1 MRSLKEEIKREAE
14 KYRSYEVRTVFVGGG
29 TPTAAPPRALCD
41 VLHTLRSSF
50 RVADDAEISME
61 ANPGTVEKEALLLY
75 REAGVN
81 RLSIGL
87 QSANDS
93 ELALLGRIHT
103 YSDFLRTYHM
113 AVESGFTNLNIDLMA
128 ALPGQTP
135 AGYEKTLKEVLS
147 LQPAPAHI
155 SAYSL
160 MIEEGTPFYEWYGK
174 ERDTMAR
181 TGEKQAHLPSEDEE
195 RAMYRLTKR
204 LLAMAGYHRYE
215 ISNYS
220 LPGFSCKHNLVYWQ
234 RGNYAGFGLGAASM
248 VENVRFQNTARL
260 SEYLSAKEKIVNQT
274 LLSKEEQMEEF
285 LFLGLRL
292 TAGVSRKAFEDCF
305 GVPLDCVYG
314 EVIRKNVQEGL
325 IRDGAAITLT
335 EKGMDVSNYVMAQF
349 LLSQS

>member
-1 MRSLKEEIKREAE
+1 MRTLKEEIKREAA

-29 TPTAAPPRALCD
+29 TPTVVPPKALCD

-61 ANPGTVEKEALLLY
+61 ANPGTVGQEALLLY

-87 QSANDS
+87 QSTNDS

-103 YSDFLRTYHM
+103 YSDFLHTYRM
-113 AVESGFTNLNIDLMA
+113 AVENGFTNLNIDLMA
-128 ALPGQTP
+128 ALPGQTVS
-135 AGYEKTLKEVLS
+135 GYERTLKEVLS
-147 LQPAPAHI
+147 LQPAPTHI

-160 MIEEGTPFYEWYGK
+160 IIEEGTPFYEKYGK
-174 ERDTMAR
+174 ERDAMAR
-181 TGEKQAHLPSEDEE
+181 TGEEQMHLPSEDDE
-195 RAMYRLTKR
+195 RAMYRLTER
-204 LLAMAGYHRYE
+204 LLAQAGYHRYE

-220 LPGFSCKHNLVYWQ
+220 LPGFACKHNLVYWQ
-234 RGNYAGFGLGAASM
+234 RGNYVGFGLGAASM
-248 VENVRFQNTARL
+248 VENVRFQNTAVL
-260 SEYLSAKEKIVNQT
+260 SDYLSKKEKIVEQT

-292 TAGVSRKAFEDCF
+292 TEGVSRKSFEDYF
-305 GVPLDCVYG
+305 GVPLESVYG

-325 IRDGAAITLT
+325 LRDGASVVLT

-349 LLSQS
+349 LLS